1 MQRYKTALISVSASR
16 VAPDEPLEL
25 RVDRQ
30 LHEPVILRRRCCRC
44 CARILAARRVDI
56 ELECRVVGQHSRA
69 PRPVGGSKVVEQLA
83 FYVGHLP
90 AYTGAGAGHLGKR
103 SASRRLAIGRGAWRE
118 QGLGCVTKS
127 SSARLPAHTEAERVR
142 LCRAVATRAVRVS
155 RFELRWHAQSSSDS
169 VAGTRP

>member
-1 MQRYKTALISVSASR
+1 MRNRTKGKERWVQRYKTALISVSASR

-90 AYTGAGAGHLGKR
+90 AYTGAGAGHSVKR
-103 SASRRLAIGRGAWRE
+103 SASRRASGAA
-118 QGLGCVTKS
+118 LGASTAWAASPK
-127 SSARLPAHTEAERVR
+127 
-142 LCRAVATRAVRVS
+142 VAAPDCQRTQKQNA
-155 RFELRWHAQSSSDS
+155 
-169 VAGTRP
+169 